1 MLTRVKGVKRG
12 HVGREGLATRDR
24 VHQRGLSGVGG
35 PFRARKVK
43 AEVERETITIPYSVR
58 SNS

>member
-1 MLTRVKGVKRG
+1 MKGVKRG

-24 VHQRGLSGVGG
+24 VHQGGLSGVGG

-43 AEVERETITIPYSVR
+43 AEVERETIAIPYSVR